1 MVKKKVPLSA
11 AGRPRLNLIKE
22 ALAAKQ
28 NLTQEGLARAAE
40 ISFASVNMYVN
51 GKREPSLE
59 TLVKIA
65 GALELSPR
73 ELIID
78 YAPHL

>member
-1 MVKKKVPLSA
+1 MNAKGLY
-11 AGRPRLNLIKE
+11 PRLNRIKE
-22 ALAAKQ
+22 VLEERDGM
-28 NLTQEGLARAAE
+28 TQEGLSRAAE

-51 GKREPSLE
+51 GKREPSLD

-65 GALELSPR
+65 RALEVSPR

-78 YAPHL
+78 FVP